1 MTRPH
6 PDPSIR
12 RAVRVLRMVSELHVA
27 GFQFLRGMP
36 YLSGSGI
43 WRLEIRPKALFHRSH
58 GALLWAP
65 NVFEAGWQEF
75 RDIAEVVARY
85 SAGGAAEGIYFEWED
100 AAGDD
105 ARALAAKFVDRFPAL
120 ALHGSG
126 WDYEYAGWFQR
137 LVGTAEQGW
146 MPIVFHSDLGPSL
159 AGIQL
164 QDVRP
169 KTWKGVRG
177 PSEALL
183 PLPPPGD
190 LERDWQGS

>member
-1 MTRPH
+1 MMRPH
-6 PDPSIR
+6 PDPLIR
-12 RAVRVLRMVSELHVA
+12 RAVRVLRMLSELHVA
-27 GFQFLRGMP
+27 GFQLLRGMP
-36 YLSGSGI
+36 FLSGNGI

-65 NVFEAGWQEF
+65 NVFEDGWQQF
-75 RDIAEVVARY
+75 REAADLAALYSSGSAE
-85 SAGGAAEGIYFEWED
+85 EGIYFDWKD
-100 AAGDD
+100 AATDD
-105 ARALAAKFVDRFPAL
+105 ARALAAKFVERLPAL
-120 ALHGSG
+120 TASSVG

-146 MPIVFHSDLGPSL
+146 MPIVLHGDRGPSL

-169 KTWKGVRG
+169 ETWKGVRG
-177 PSEALL
+177 PSDPLL

-190 LERDWQGS
+190 LEREWQAS